1 MRGLLLAILV
11 ASACV
16 GQALLVSRPLQRT
29 AQPRQHAVAAVTR
42 SSLPVLCDAPA
53 VPAEPEPE
61 TAPSPIGRARAW
73 LGKWAKFDKD
83 MLKTLGVDAFF
94 TCAPPPARGA
104 LSESAGLARRQDA
117 LTLVRVARLADG
129 VVSNINAAFTVALAW
144 GTFSKAS
151 GLSPLAPG
159 QWSKFLA
166 TYVGIYATLGSLLRP
181 FRFALA
187 VGATPLYTKVIT
199 GVRDALPFR
208 KTRPALNRT
217 LALVLV
223 SLFLNAAGTCG
234 IIAVGCWGAGV
245 VTGVPAFPP
254 GWKRPF

>member
-1 MRGLLLAILV
+1 M
-11 ASACV
+11 
-16 GQALLVSRPLQRT
+16 
-29 AQPRQHAVAAVTR
+29 
-42 SSLPVLCDAPA
+42 
-53 VPAEPEPE
+53 
-61 TAPSPIGRARAW
+61 
-73 LGKWAKFDKD
+73 
-83 MLKTLGVDAFF
+83 
-94 TCAPPPARGA
+94 
-104 LSESAGLARRQDA
+104 
-117 LTLVRVARLADG
+117 
-129 VVSNINAAFTVALAW
+129 SNINAAFTVALAW

-234 IIAVGCWGAGV
+234 IIAAGCVEDENEDFGCGSERSREKSDSPIPCSRSLIQHNDLV
-245 VTGVPAFPP
+245 ITNVLDLGDRF
-254 GWKRPF
+254 F

>member
-29 AQPRQHAVAAVTR
+29 AQPRQHARR
-42 SSLPVLCDAPA
+42 SPAPVPVLCDAPA

-61 TAPSPIGRARAW
+61 TAPTPIGRARAW

-117 LTLVRVARLADG
+117 LTLVRAARLADG

-234 IIAVGCWGAGV
+234 IIALGCWGAGV

-254 GWKRPF
+254 GWRRPF